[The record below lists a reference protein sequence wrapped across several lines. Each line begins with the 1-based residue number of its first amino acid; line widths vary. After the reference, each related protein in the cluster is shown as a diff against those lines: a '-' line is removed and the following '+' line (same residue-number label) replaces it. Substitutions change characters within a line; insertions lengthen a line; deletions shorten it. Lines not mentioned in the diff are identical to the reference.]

1 MTSISS
7 FKCVIPGFTSSSF
20 YSKTVNTCSLQRVIC
35 YLWSS
40 CPTKLAQSDSDKAVQ
55 IFGTEVTLS
64 QQTTFDVQNSHI
76 TSEAQGKNCLFLS
89 TSLSRNSQKRLE
101 HKKYQTNREK
111 LSKRIGVMLELVYC
125 VKNCPRWCL
134 PLPFVCLPFI
144 NMHVVE
150 SMTSPVVITQGKNAF
165 LHTN

>member
-35 YLWSS
+35 YLRSS

-55 IFGTEVTLS
+55 LFGTEVTLS

-76 TSEAQGKNCLFLS
+76 TPRLRVKIAYFSRLHCLAIPRRDLS
-89 TSLSRNSQKRLE
+89 TKSTKP
-101 HKKYQTNREK
+101 NREK
-111 LSKRIGVMLELVYC
+111 WSKRIGVMLEFVYY
-125 VKNCPRWCL
+125 VKNCPRWYL

-150 SMTSPVVITQGKNAF
+150 SMTSPVVIT
-165 LHTN
+165 